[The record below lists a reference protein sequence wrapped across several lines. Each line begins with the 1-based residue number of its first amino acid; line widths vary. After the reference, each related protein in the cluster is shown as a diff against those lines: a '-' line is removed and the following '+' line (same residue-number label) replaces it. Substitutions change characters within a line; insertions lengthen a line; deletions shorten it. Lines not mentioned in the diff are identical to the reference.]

1 MNTADAARVDVAF
14 PLAGHALPRDHRLA
28 LALAVSAVLPWLAD
42 DPQAAVHPV
51 KLVHGSGEPALL
63 SARSRLVL
71 RVARERADDLHR
83 LAGSTLRVAGHEI
96 RLGQPQSRE
105 LLPHTTL
112 YAHFVDAGAADEAA
126 FLDAVGAELQ
136 RLDVNCHRV
145 CGREQQWRGPQQVL
159 HGFSLM
165 LHGLRAAAA
174 LRVLEQGLGAHRL
187 LGCGVFV
194 PHKSAAAVGD

>member
-1 MNTADAARVDVAF
+1 MNTAAAARVDVAF
-14 PLAGHALPRDHRLA
+14 PMQGHALPRDHRLA
-28 LALAVSAVLPWLAD
+28 LAQAVSELLPWLAD

-63 SARSRLVL
+63 SARSRLIL
-71 RVARERADDLHR
+71 RVARERTTELPG
-83 LAGSTLRVAGHEI
+83 LAGSTLCVAGQEI
-96 RLGQPQSRE
+96 RLGQPQLRE

-112 YAHFVDAGAADEAA
+112 YAHFVDAGEADEAG
-126 FLDAVGAELQ
+126 FLDAVEAELQ
-136 RLDVNCHRV
+136 ELDVSCHRV
-145 CGREQQWRGPQQVL
+145 CGSEQQWRGPQQVL

-174 LRVLEQGLGAHRL
+174 LRVLEHGLGAHRL
-187 LGCGVFV
+187 MGCGVFV